1 MALPK
6 WITPAGDLGII
17 PETEYY
23 QYTLDAYDPSAGTL
37 VYSRVSGRLPPG
49 IQVVSTG
56 RLQGIPISELGGDQ
70 NVEYTFTI
78 RVKNTTTNGIAD
90 RTFSLTVTNINPPII
105 NAPTRNS
112 YLGLFLD
119 GTEYEQQLEAIEATP
134 GADLV
139 WTLKSGDLPPGL
151 TLSSEGVL
159 SGYFEPVP
167 SASPGSDP
175 DWDDSTWDFLGWDT
189 SLYAIKKRFT
199 FTIQVTDGVNT
210 DLSTYTL
217 DIYPRSFLTADRD
230 DITVDL
236 TLLGTGVPLTIDTG
250 NKHNPIITTVQS
262 DFVSVREGS
271 FFSFEFQGIDLDGDE
286 ISWSVPALSTGT
298 YDEQTSPLYD
308 YVAAR
313 LSGGRL
319 SVGIFPDVSTVV
331 NANTSTSTLDF
342 TQAYLEP
349 GTVIKVLN
357 TSDVWQLG
365 TVSSSVTVR
374 ITGNT
379 IVTASAGNY
388 LTQASSLAN
397 ATISGVSA
405 TTGTITLAGNL
416 VTGFINTIQP
426 TYQITF
432 NDNIYANVGDYI
444 TQSISGANAR
454 VTSAVGNAIV
464 GSTTANV
471 IYISGSFTNGTAIS
485 GSNIAIR
492 GLSVARYPTANVKDI
507 FNTTVTANVG
517 DFVSQVGYT
526 GNATVTANIIDA
538 VSIPVRYN
546 SGTFNSLGGNVVI
559 NGINANVWIVNTT
572 STVTALGTNATV
584 GQYITQA
591 NANAIVTAN
600 VINGTII
607 PVTFLANA
615 FQTGSTSG
623 NITLAGTSLNLYPTN
638 VSCSTDIT
646 GTYNTANYFDVNT
659 NLATAIPQINASTLT
674 YSNITSI
681 VSVGV
686 TLGSLATEG
695 TVGFDSGKFD
705 QGILNLP
712 GGLTLVEDSGWL
724 YGTLADQTANEVEY
738 EFEIIAYKTDDPT
751 YEDRQ
756 IFTLTVLGD
765 LNNRIDWVT
774 ASDLG
779 TITTGKVSD
788 LFVYATSALGKTL
801 FYELTADSYQRL
813 PQGLSMT
820 LGGLIS
826 GRVSFQT
833 FSLDQGNTTFD
844 NEDTTFDFTY
854 RFTVTARDL
863 ANTVSSN
870 RTFTLRIRAFDKI
883 PYENLYL
890 KALPTQDQRNS
901 FRDLIN
907 DTAIFPLEKIYRL
920 EDPWFGLASDIK
932 TLHLA
937 GLSPSTLA
945 EYTQAADTNHYTKR
959 LTFGEIKTARA
970 LDSNFNVKYE
980 VVYVD
985 VQDANTNAAGE
996 GPANTIELS
1005 GIIDNPYLLG
1015 NNSYT
1020 TAYPN
1025 SFENMSNVMVSSITY
1040 QDKGVL
1046 PDWMTS
1052 RQTDGRQLGFV
1063 RAVVLAYVKP
1073 GESDLISYRL
1083 KQRAFDFNSIDFT
1096 VDRYQLDNVYT
1107 ENYDISANAFLTSDE
1122 TTFDRY
1128 PALSSTLTYV
1138 TTVDFAISTA
1148 FEDINEHYLQDI
1160 KNAGGFDGIKNIKD
1174 GDTLV
1179 FAQQEYSATGS
1190 TLVTYEQGWSNAIVL
1205 WDEMGWAFN
1214 ADTTDSDVLT
1224 PLDPTLTPPNPGPY
1238 DITPGQKWD
1247 QANYIPGFNEY
1258 ILGTTVADGTT
1269 GFPASPQDGDLAVVS
1284 DIVYAYDADSSL
1296 WRVANQRAAV
1306 WQVNINTDDIVTL
1319 TLVRAID
1326 YYDTV
1331 YVRNG
1336 FTYGDTNIYF
1346 DPVVKSGKSVPNYS
1360 KIPQQIR
1367 TTYTTF
1373 DGNGTRFYDNRD
1385 EYVVPEQ
1392 GDKYIKFTKIGV
1404 FT

>member
-1 MALPK
+1 MA
-6 WITPAGDLGII
+6 
-17 PETEYY
+17 
-23 QYTLDAYDPSAGTL
+23 
-37 VYSRVSGRLPPG
+37 
-49 IQVVSTG
+49 
-56 RLQGIPISELGGDQ
+56 
-70 NVEYTFTI
+70 
-78 RVKNTTTNGIAD
+78 
-90 RTFSLTVTNINPPII
+90 
-105 NAPTRNS
+105 
-112 YLGLFLD
+112 
-119 GTEYEQQLEAIEATP
+119 
-134 GADLV
+134 
-139 WTLKSGDLPPGL
+139 
-151 TLSSEGVL
+151 
-159 SGYFEPVP
+159 
-167 SASPGSDP
+167 
-175 DWDDSTWDFLGWDT
+175 
-189 SLYAIKKRFT
+189 
-199 FTIQVTDGVNT
+199 
-210 DLSTYTL
+210 
-217 DIYPRSFLTADRD
+217 
-230 DITVDL
+230 
-236 TLLGTGVPLTIDTG
+236 
-250 NKHNPIITTVQS
+250 
-262 DFVSVREGS
+262 
-271 FFSFEFQGIDLDGDE
+271 
-286 ISWSVPALSTGT
+286 
-298 YDEQTSPLYD
+298 
-308 YVAAR
+308 
-313 LSGGRL
+313 
-319 SVGIFPDVSTVV
+319 
-331 NANTSTSTLDF
+331 STSTLDF